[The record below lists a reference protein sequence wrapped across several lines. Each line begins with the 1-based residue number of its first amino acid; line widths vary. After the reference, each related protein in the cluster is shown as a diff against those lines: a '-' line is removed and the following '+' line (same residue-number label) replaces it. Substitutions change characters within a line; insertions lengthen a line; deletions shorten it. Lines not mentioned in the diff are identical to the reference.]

1 MLPSS
6 RYGADD
12 RNGKKHLN
20 DETKE
25 EMKMK
30 TSKIMA
36 VMLAGAL
43 ALTCAAM
50 PALAE
55 GQTAS
60 VTAEAISAKGGQR
73 NGQGGMPGRMPGNN
87 GQNGQPGQMPGNNGQ
102 NGQPGQMPGNNGQ
115 NGQPGQMP
123 GNNGQNGQP
132 GQMPG
137 NNGQQAPDQNTQ
149 TALDGQQA
157 PDQNT
162 QRKNGRMPGQNRNG
176 KVPEKMLDLKLLVEN
191 NIIDQE
197 TADRIEAFIK
207 NNLPAKPAEGQTADA
222 ASGTDSAQAPADGTN
237 PPEQPDGTQTPVDK
251 T

>member
-73 NGQGGMPGRMPGNN
+73 NGQGGMPGR
-87 GQNGQPGQMPGNNGQ
+87 
-102 NGQPGQMPGNNGQ
+102 MPGNNGQ

-222 ASGTDSAQAPADGTN
+222 ASGATPAGTDSAQAPADGTN